1 MARAAAKKPAR
12 RKGATS
18 RRPAARQ
25 GASGVAWALGGLMA
39 AAFVAFLWYLWQVR
53 EDARDVRPAIAD
65 GADAGATAD
74 GTAGSGTGNKGKV
87 GAGEQRFEF
96 YTLLPNQDVMPGSKP
111 APAQTE
117 TKPAESSYLL
127 QAGSFRS
134 EAEADKRRA
143 TILML
148 GMPVKVVKIGDK
160 PGETW
165 FRVVVGPFRGKDA
178 AEAARTT
185 LKGNGVDALPPKR
198 A

>member
-1 MARAAAKKPAR
+1 MARAAGKKPAR

-18 RRPAARQ
+18 RRPAGRQ
-25 GASGVAWALGGLMA
+25 GASGLAWAIGGLMA

-53 EDARDVRPAIAD
+53 EDARDTRPAVAD
-65 GADAGATAD
+65 GAEVVPPAG
-74 GTAGSGTGNKGKV
+74 
-87 GAGEQRFEF
+87 GAGPAPGGGKPAGGEERFEF

-111 APAQTE
+111 APAQPE
-117 TKPAESSYLL
+117 AAPAEAAYLL

-148 GMPVKVVKIGDK
+148 GMPVKVVKVGTTPED
-160 PGETW
+160 TW
-165 FRVVVGPFRGKDA
+165 FRVVVGPFKGKAA

-185 LKGNGVDALPPKR
+185 LKGSGVDALPPRR